1 MKKQSNLSIA
11 AVALYV
17 SIIAISASAQKPYFP
32 PPGSWERRT
41 PEQARID
48 PAKLKEAIDFAIA
61 SESKLP
67 RNLELAHL
75 QTFGREPYGEPVGPF
90 KERGPVTGI
99 VLRGGYLVAEWG
111 EPSRVDMTFSV
122 TKSFLSATVGL
133 AFDRKMIRS
142 LQDKVID
149 YYPPVLTAARGERFD
164 RAENFGTSNFLDLF
178 QTDNNRKVTWD
189 NFLRQ
194 TSDWEGTLW
203 ANPTGR
209 TVRTAI
215 RIIGSPES
223 GPSLE
228 HHGNTMMFA

>member
-1 MKKQSNLSIA
+1 MKKQSNLSID

-41 PEQARID
+41 LEQARID

-133 AFDRKMIRS
+133 A
-142 LQDKVID
+142 
-149 YYPPVLTAARGERFD
+149 
-164 RAENFGTSNFLDLF
+164 
-178 QTDNNRKVTWD
+178 
-189 NFLRQ
+189 
-194 TSDWEGTLW
+194 
-203 ANPTGR
+203 
-209 TVRTAI
+209 
-215 RIIGSPES
+215 
-223 GPSLE
+223 
-228 HHGNTMMFA
+228 